1 MLNKIFPD
9 SIITIAFII
18 WSFPLTYF
26 RSRFRKMVYKTDSW
40 WINIKPVFLKEF
52 KVLLG
57 FNNQKDVLD
66 LRFIRFYR
74 FYLIVYF
81 FMLSFVLFK

>member
-1 MLNKIFPD
+1 MSLNFIA
-9 SIITIAFII
+9 IAAFII

-40 WINIKPVFLKEF
+40 LINIKPVFWEEI
-52 KVLLG
+52 KVLFG
-57 FNNQKDVLD
+57 YHNRKDTSD
-66 LRFIRFYR
+66 LRLIDFYR

-81 FMLSFVLFK
+81 FILTIIIFT